1 MDSNKTLLLK
11 SQCFTLKHELSE
23 KPIMIIFYQRKNC
36 ETNRKTGRGVK
47 DMSKSVSS
55 DEFWAYL
62 QREYFYRF
70 PKATHD
76 EAMAFL
82 MRFTEV
88 SKNSTKEGATI
99 IEELFE
105 EERQRRERR

>member
-1 MDSNKTLLLK
+1 M
-11 SQCFTLKHELSE
+11 
-23 KPIMIIFYQRKNC
+23 
-36 ETNRKTGRGVK
+36 K

>member
-1 MDSNKTLLLK
+1 M
-11 SQCFTLKHELSE
+11 
-23 KPIMIIFYQRKNC
+23 KN
-36 ETNRKTGRGVK
+36 
-47 DMSKSVSS
+47 MSKSVSS

-88 SKNSTKEGATI
+88 SKNSTKEGGII

-105 EERQRRERR
+105 EERKRRERR

>member
-1 MDSNKTLLLK
+1 
-11 SQCFTLKHELSE
+11 
-23 KPIMIIFYQRKNC
+23 
-36 ETNRKTGRGVK
+36 
-47 DMSKSVSS
+47 MSKSVSS
-55 DEFWAYL
+55 DEFWA
-62 QREYFYRF
+62 YRF

>member
-1 MDSNKTLLLK
+1 
-11 SQCFTLKHELSE
+11 
-23 KPIMIIFYQRKNC
+23 
-36 ETNRKTGRGVK
+36 
-47 DMSKSVSS
+47 MSKSLSS

-88 SKNSTKEGATI
+88 SKN
-99 IEELFE
+99 
-105 EERQRRERR
+105 

>member
-1 MDSNKTLLLK
+1 
-11 SQCFTLKHELSE
+11 
-23 KPIMIIFYQRKNC
+23 
-36 ETNRKTGRGVK
+36 
-47 DMSKSVSS
+47 MSKSVSS

-88 SKNSTKEGATI
+88 SKNSTKRAQQSLKNCSKKNAKGEKDGDA
-99 IEELFE
+99 
-105 EERQRRERR
+105 